1 VPHVHIQWIAF
12 AIILLINTA
21 AALLIAILL
30 LRRPSAPGERALTAM
45 LFLLAVWSFGYAMIT
60 LVPQLEAKRF
70 WLKFENIGIL
80 TVPIVW
86 FIFTVQYARLDRWL
100 NKFTAALLFIIPAI
114 SLVILFSDSWFHVY
128 YASLRPISGSVGPLV
143 IGRGSWYIVAL
154 VNSYIFN
161 LMGMAVLIW
170 CAVQYRDL
178 YRMQTIALIAA
189 VLIPLLF
196 NVFYQ
201 LAPIVLP
208 TFSTRVD
215 LTPISFT
222 MSAALIAFGV
232 FGLRIFD
239 LIPIARYTV
248 LEHIP
253 ELVLVVDAHN
263 RVLDANTVAQKIL
276 NQSMEAILGKHL
288 SDVFKTWPHLL
299 DRYLKVNDVREEI
312 QIPEE
317 PVRTFELI
325 ITGLYNRFNILE
337 GRVIV
342 AHDITDQKCLQND
355 LQSTNDTLKL
365 KLTEIEELR
374 AKLQEQAI
382 RDPLTNVYN
391 RRYMAEFLDQ
401 EIARAARENYPVSV
415 AIMDMDNFKQFNDT
429 YGHKC
434 GDVVLQVFA
443 DFLVDHTRRSD
454 VVCRYGGEEFVIL
467 MPNATL
473 SASYGRV
480 ENWRQ
485 DFSETAIPYDNLRF
499 SATFSAGVATFPE
512 HGLTGEEILQA
523 ADEALYRSKNGGR
536 NRVSMSARS
545 HT

>member
-1 VPHVHIQWIAF
+1 VHTQWIVF
-12 AIILLINTA
+12 ASVLLINTA

-30 LRRPSAPGERALTAM
+30 VRGPFAPGKAALIAM
-45 LFLLAVWSFGYAMIT
+45 LLLLSVWSFGYAMIT
-60 LVPQLEAKRF
+60 LVPELEAKRF
-70 WLKFENIGIL
+70 WLKLENIGIL
-80 TVPIVW
+80 TVPVIW

-100 NKFTAALLFIIPAI
+100 NKLTGGLLFIIPAI
-114 SLVILFSDSWFHVY
+114 SLVILFSDRWFHVY
-128 YASLRPISGSVGPLV
+128 YANLRPISETGGPLV
-143 IGRGSWYIVAL
+143 IGRGSWYVVAL

-161 LMGMAVLIW
+161 LMGMAVLVW
-170 CAVQYRDL
+170 CAVQYRHI
-178 YRMQTIALIAA
+178 YRRQTFALIGA
-189 VLIPLLF
+189 VLIPLLV

-201 LAPIVLP
+201 LAPVMLP
-208 TFSTRVD
+208 AFSTRVD

-222 MSAALIAFGV
+222 LSAILIAFGV
-232 FGLRIFD
+232 FGLHIFD

-253 ELVLVVDAHN
+253 ELVLVVDSHN
-263 RVLDANTVAQKIL
+263 RVLDANSVAQKIL
-276 NQSMEAILGKHL
+276 NQRMDELLGKHL
-288 SDVFKTWPHLL
+288 SDVFGHWPHLL
-299 DRYLKVNDVREEI
+299 DRYLYASEVHEEI
-312 QIPEE
+312 EIPGE
-317 PVRTFELI
+317 PVRMFELVI
-325 ITGLYNRFNILE
+325 SGLYNRFNALD

-355 LQSTNDTLKL
+355 LQYANDTLKRQL
-365 KLTEIEELR
+365 SEIEELR
-374 AKLQEQAI
+374 ARLQEQAI

-401 EIARAARENYPVSV
+401 EIARAARETYPISV

-434 GDVVLQVFA
+434 GDVVLQTFA

-473 SASYGRV
+473 TAGYSRV
-480 ENWRQ
+480 EAWRQ
-485 DFSETAIPYDNLRF
+485 DFSESAIPYEDLKF
-499 SATFSAGVATFPE
+499 SATFSAGVATFPD

-545 HT
+545 YSK

>member
-1 VPHVHIQWIAF
+1 VHTQWIAF
-12 AIILLINTA
+12 ATILLVNTA
-21 AALLIAILL
+21 AAVLIAILL
-30 LRRPSAPGERALTAM
+30 VRRPAAPGERALIAM

-60 LVPQLEAKRF
+60 LVPEMEAKRF

-80 TVPIVW
+80 TVPVVW
-86 FIFTVQYARLDRWL
+86 FLFTVQYARLDRWL
-100 NKFTAALLFIIPAI
+100 NRFTGGLLFMVPAI

-128 YASLRPISGSVGPLV
+128 YTNLRSISESIGPLV

-161 LMGMAVLIW
+161 LMGMAVLTW

-178 YRMQTIALIAA
+178 YRRQTYALIGA
-189 VLIPLLF
+189 VLVPLLV

-201 LAPIVLP
+201 LAPIMLP
-208 TFSTRVD
+208 AFSTRVD

-222 MSAALIAFGV
+222 LSAALIAFGV

-263 RVLDANTVAQKIL
+263 RILDANSVVQKIIDQRMDDL
-276 NQSMEAILGKHL
+276 LGKHL
-288 SDVFKTWPHLL
+288 SDVFRSWPDLL
-299 DRYLKVNDVREEI
+299 DRYLKANEVHEEI
-312 QIPEE
+312 QIPGE
-317 PVRTFELI
+317 PERTFELI
-325 ITGLYNRFNILE
+325 ISGLYNRFNALE

-342 AHDITDQKCLQND
+342 AHDITDQKRLQND
-355 LQSTNDTLKL
+355 LQCANDKL
-365 KLTEIEELR
+365 KQQLAEIEELR

-401 EIARAARENYPVSV
+401 EIARAAREEYSVSV
-415 AIMDMDNFKQFNDT
+415 TIMDMDNFKQFNDT

-434 GDVVLQVFA
+434 GDVVLQSFA
-443 DFLVDHTRRSD
+443 DFLVGHTRRSD

-467 MPNATL
+467 MPNASLPT
-473 SASYGRV
+473 SYARV
-480 ENWRQ
+480 EAWRQ
-485 DFSETAIPYDNLRF
+485 DFSESVIPYEDLKF
-499 SATFSAGVATFPE
+499 STTFSAGVATFPE

-523 ADEALYRSKNGGR
+523 ADEALYRSKNNGR

-545 HT
+545 YS

>member
-1 VPHVHIQWIAF
+1 VLLVHTQWVLF
-12 AIILLINTA
+12 AIILLVNTA

-30 LRRPSAPGERALTAM
+30 VRRPSAPGERALVAM
-45 LFLLAVWSFGYAMIT
+45 LLLLAVWSFSYAMIT
-60 LVPQLEAKRF
+60 LVTELEAKRF
-70 WLKFENIGIL
+70 WLKIENVGIL
-80 TVPIVW
+80 TVPVVW
-86 FIFTVQYARLDRWL
+86 FIFTVQYARLDHWL
-100 NKFTAALLFIIPAI
+100 NKFTGSLLFVIPVV

-128 YASLRPISGSVGPLV
+128 YSTLRPVSESIGPLV
-143 IGRGSWYIVAL
+143 IGRGSWYMVAL

-161 LMGMAVLIW
+161 LMGMAVLVW

-178 YRMQTIALIAA
+178 YRRQTFALIGA
-189 VLIPLLF
+189 VLIPLLV

-208 TFSTRVD
+208 AFSTRVD

-222 MSAALIAFGV
+222 LSAALIAIGV

-263 RVLDANTVAQKIL
+263 RVLDANSVAQKIL
-276 NQSMEAILGKHL
+276 NQRMGELLGKHL
-288 SDVFKTWPHLL
+288 SDVFRDWPDLL
-299 DRYLKVNDVREEI
+299 DRYLKATEVHEEI
-312 QIPEE
+312 QIPGETT
-317 PVRTFELI
+317 RTFELVI
-325 ITGLYNRFNILE
+325 SGIYNRLNTLE

-355 LQSTNDTLKL
+355 IQYANDTLKL
-365 KLTEIEELR
+365 QLAEIEELR
-374 AKLQEQAI
+374 ARLQEQAI

-401 EIARAARENYPVSV
+401 EIARAGRENYPVSV

-434 GDVVLQVFA
+434 GDVVLQAFA
-443 DFLVDHTRRSD
+443 DFLTEHTRRSD

-467 MPNATL
+467 MPNASL
-473 SASYGRV
+473 PVSYARV

-485 DFSETAIPYDNLRF
+485 DFSESAIPYEDLKF
-499 SATFSAGVATFPE
+499 STTFSAGVATFPQ

-545 HT
+545 YS

>member
-1 VPHVHIQWIAF
+1 
-12 AIILLINTA
+12 
-21 AALLIAILL
+21 
-30 LRRPSAPGERALTAM
+30 
-45 LFLLAVWSFGYAMIT
+45 
-60 LVPQLEAKRF
+60 
-70 WLKFENIGIL
+70 
-80 TVPIVW
+80 
-86 FIFTVQYARLDRWL
+86 
-100 NKFTAALLFIIPAI
+100 
-114 SLVILFSDSWFHVY
+114 
-128 YASLRPISGSVGPLV
+128 LV
-143 IGRGSWYIVAL
+143 IGRGSWYVVAL

-178 YRMQTIALIAA
+178 YRMQTIALIGA
-189 VLIPLLF
+189 VLVPLLF
-196 NVFYQ
+196 NAFYQ
-201 LAPIVLP
+201 LAPTVLP

-222 MSAALIAFGV
+222 ISAAMIAFGV

-253 ELVLVVDAHN
+253 ELVLVVDANN
-263 RVLDANTVAQKIL
+263 RLLDANSVAQKIL
-276 NQSMEAILGKHL
+276 DQPMDELLGNYL
-288 SDVFKTWPHLL
+288 SDLFGNWPDLL
-299 DRYLKVNDVREEI
+299 DRYLKANEVHEEI
-312 QIPEE
+312 QIPGD
-317 PVRTFELI
+317 PVRTFELVI
-325 ITGLYNRFNILE
+325 SGIYNRFNTLE

-355 LQSTNDTLKL
+355 LQCANDTLKL
-365 KLTEIEELR
+365 QLAEIEELR
-374 AKLQEQAI
+374 ARLQEQAI

-401 EIARAARENYPVSV
+401 EIARAAREKYPVSV
-415 AIMDMDNFKQFNDT
+415 AIMDMDNFKQFNDS

-434 GDVVLQVFA
+434 GDVVLQAFA

-467 MPNATL
+467 MPNASL
-473 SASYGRV
+473 PVSYARV
-480 ENWRQ
+480 EDWRQ
-485 DFSETAIPYDNLRF
+485 DFSESAIPYDDLKF

-512 HGLTGEEILQA
+512 HGLTGDEILQA
-523 ADEALYRSKNGGR
+523 ADEALYRSKNDGR

-545 HT
+545 IS

>member
-1 VPHVHIQWIAF
+1 VHTQWIVF
-12 AIILLINTA
+12 ASVLLVNTA

-30 LRRPSAPGERALTAM
+30 WRRPSAPGEGALIAM

-60 LVPQLEAKRF
+60 LVPELDVKRF

-80 TVPIVW
+80 TVPVVW
-86 FIFTVQYARLDRWL
+86 FIFTVQYARLDHWL
-100 NKFTAALLFIIPAI
+100 NKFTGSLLFVVPVI
-114 SLVILFSDSWFHVY
+114 SLVILFSNSWFHVY
-128 YASLRPISGSVGPLV
+128 YSSLQPVSETVGPLV

-161 LMGMAVLIW
+161 LMGMAVLTW

-178 YRMQTIALIAA
+178 YRRQTFALIGA
-189 VLIPLLF
+189 VLVPLLV

-201 LAPIVLP
+201 LAPAVLP
-208 TFSTRVD
+208 AFSTRVD

-222 MSAALIAFGV
+222 LSAALIAFGV
-232 FGLRIFD
+232 FGLHIFD

-263 RVLDANTVAQKIL
+263 RVLDANSVAQKIL
-276 NQSMEAILGKHL
+276 DQGMQELLGKHL
-288 SDVFKTWPHLL
+288 SDVFKNWPHLL
-299 DRYLKVNDVREEI
+299 DRYLNASDVREEI
-312 QIPEE
+312 QIPDE

-325 ITGLYNRFNILE
+325 ITGLYNRFNTLE

-342 AHDITDQKCLQND
+342 AHDITDQKCLQHD
-355 LQSTNDTLKL
+355 LQFANDRLKL
-365 KLTEIEELR
+365 QLAEIEELR
-374 AKLQEQAI
+374 ARLQEQAI

-401 EIARAARENYPVSV
+401 EIARAARENYPVSI

-434 GDVVLQVFA
+434 GDVVLQAFA
-443 DFLVDHTRRSD
+443 DFLVGHTRRSD

-467 MPNATL
+467 MPNASL
-473 SASYGRV
+473 PVSYSRV
-480 ENWRQ
+480 EAWRQ
-485 DFSETAIPYDNLRF
+485 DFSESTIPYDNMKF
-499 SATFSAGVATFPE
+499 SATFSAGLATFPE

-545 HT
+545 LDQ

>member
-1 VPHVHIQWIAF
+1 MPHVHTQWIAF
-12 AIILLINTA
+12 AIVLLVNTA

-30 LRRPSAPGERALTAM
+30 ARMPYAPGEGALIAM
-45 LFLLAVWSFGYAMIT
+45 LLMLAVWSFGYAMIT
-60 LVPQLEAKRF
+60 LVPEMAAKRF

-80 TVPIVW
+80 TVPVIW
-86 FIFTVQYARLDRWL
+86 FIFTVQYARLDHWL
-100 NKFTAALLFIIPAI
+100 NKRTGGLLFLVPAI
-114 SLVILFSDSWFHVY
+114 SLVILFSDRWFHVY
-128 YASLRPISGSVGPLV
+128 YASLRPVSESVGPLV

-161 LMGMAVLIW
+161 LMAMAVLLW
-170 CAVQYRDL
+170 CAVQYRNL
-178 YRMQTIALIAA
+178 YRMQTIALIGA
-189 VLIPLLF
+189 VLVPLLF

-201 LAPIVLP
+201 LAPTVLP
-208 TFSTRVD
+208 SFSTRVD

-222 MSAALIAFGV
+222 VSAAMIAFGV
-232 FGLRIFD
+232 FGLRLFD

-263 RVLDANTVAQKIL
+263 RVLDANSVAQVIL
-276 NQSMEAILGKHL
+276 NQPMNELLGKDL
-288 SDVFKTWPHLL
+288 ADVFRDWPQLL
-299 DRYLKVNDVREEI
+299 DRYLKANEVHEEI
-312 QIPEE
+312 QIPGD
-317 PVRTFELI
+317 PARTFELVI
-325 ITGLYNRFNILE
+325 SGIYNRFNTLE

-355 LQSTNDTLKL
+355 LQYANDRLKL
-365 KLTEIEELR
+365 QLAEIEELR
-374 AKLQEQAI
+374 ARLQEQAI

-401 EIARAARENYPVSV
+401 EIARAARDHYPVSV

-434 GDVVLQVFA
+434 GDVVLQNFA

-467 MPNATL
+467 MPH
-473 SASYGRV
+473 ASLLVSYTRV
-480 ENWRQ
+480 EAWRQ
-485 DFSETAIPYDNLRF
+485 DFSESAIPYEDLKF

-523 ADEALYRSKNGGR
+523 ADKALYLSKNNGR
-536 NRVSMSARS
+536 NRVSSF
-545 HT
+545 TG